1 MAFSNCVTLVTLSAV
16 QPANTGNCIRIFLT
30 VIMVCQTYVDKQ
42 KATAGKPITRDDLTC
57 RITYC
62 SVVNPGG
69 WAPAGALRAIY
80 KREYPKFLKRF
91 TKYVIDQCKSKSI
104 MF

>member
-1 MAFSNCVTLVTLSAV
+1 MTLSGSSL
-16 QPANTGNCIRIFLT
+16 QPANQGNCIRIFLT
-30 VIMVCQTYVDKQ
+30 VIMVCQTYVDK
-42 KATAGKPITRDDLTC
+42 KALASGKITRDDLTC

-91 TKYVIDQCKSKSI
+91 TKYVIDQCKKKPV